1 MVNVFEPEDIAHV
14 YPEMATEEFM
24 LDVLSAWKKILKNL
38 DTIKQNWENII
49 MIKTE
54 LVETKSISRP
64 KGTYTEFEQLQWVAN
79 KPLPAVGSEVEVKIN
94 GIGRSKVLKY
104 FVEHGFIGLVV
115 QPQNPP
121 TWYIKQNG
129 ADAPCHVFPAECLE
143 FQVRNDDG
151 KVNEEFYKDAL
162 QPV

>member
-1 MVNVFEPEDIAHV
+1 MNQKVQQPV
-14 YPEMATEEFM
+14 
-24 LDVLSAWKKILKNL
+24 S
-38 DTIKQNWENII
+38 
-49 MIKTE
+49 
-54 LVETKSISRP
+54 S
-64 KGTYTEFEQLQWVAN
+64 YTEFEKLQWVSN
-79 KPLPAVGSEVEVKIN
+79 KPIPAVGSEVNVTIN

-129 ADAPCHVFPAECLE
+129 ADEPCHVFPAEVTEL
-143 FQVRNDDG
+143 QVRNDDG
-151 KVNEEFYKDAL
+151 KVDEEFYKEAL

>member
-1 MVNVFEPEDIAHV
+1 
-14 YPEMATEEFM
+14 
-24 LDVLSAWKKILKNL
+24 
-38 DTIKQNWENII
+38 

-54 LVETKSISRP
+54 LVETKSVSRP
-64 KGTYTEFEQLQWVAN
+64 KGTYTEFSELQWVAN

-94 GIGRSKVLKY
+94 GIGRSTVLKY

-121 TWYIKQNG
+121 DWYKNQNKSTLDS
-129 ADAPCHVFPAECLE
+129 ALYDWDVCHVFPAECLE

-151 KVNEEFYKDAL
+151 KVNEEFYKEAL
-162 QPV
+162 QPA

>member
-1 MVNVFEPEDIAHV
+1 M
-14 YPEMATEEFM
+14 M
-24 LDVLSAWKKILKNL
+24 
-38 DTIKQNWENII
+38 
-49 MIKTE
+49 KTE

-64 KGTYTEFEQLQWVAN
+64 KGTYTEFGQLQWVAN
-79 KPLPAVGSEVEVKIN
+79 KPIPAVDSEVEVKIN
-94 GIGRSKVLKY
+94 GIGRSKVVKY
-104 FVEHGFIGLVV
+104 VVEHGFIGLVV

-129 ADAPCHVFPAECLE
+129 ADELCHVFPAECLE

-151 KVNEEFYKDAL
+151 KVDEAFYKEAL